1 MTREQR
7 HAKLSSECARLIQ
20 RIAKNEEG
28 HKATRDLQARL
39 VDKRRLQIRAEL
51 ALERRS
57 RAA

>member
-7 HAKLSSECARLIQ
+7 RQKFANECDRLIQ
-20 RIAKNEEG
+20 RIAKAGEG

-39 VDKRRLQIRAEL
+39 VDARRQQIRTEL
-51 ALERRS
+51 ALERKG